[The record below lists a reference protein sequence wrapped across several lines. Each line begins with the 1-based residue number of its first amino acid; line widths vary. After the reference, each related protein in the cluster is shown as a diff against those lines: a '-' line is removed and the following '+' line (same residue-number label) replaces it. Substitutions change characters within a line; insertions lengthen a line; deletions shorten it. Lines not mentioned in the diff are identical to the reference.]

1 MQVERRRRGRGAP
14 SNEAE
19 GMGAMTRRR
28 RGRGGDDDEEGN
40 DTAERNKASENE
52 DKADGRQGR
61 GKMDAETRRRA
72 MRGGKIVEDD
82 KVWPIRFVEFTHYY
96 VSFSG
101 LPLQSLSSSLLRSIH
116 TARVTMRRGTLRC
129 GASRHMLFFQFTLV
143 KPCLIFLVTMASQ
156 QQDMLLALALQTQ
169 VIALIVLQKQRK
181 SDDFR
186 F

>member
-40 DTAERNKASENE
+40 DTAENNKASGNE

-82 KVWPIRFVEFTHYY
+82 KVRFVEFTHYY
-96 VSFSG
+96 VSFSD
-101 LPLQSLSSSLLRSIH
+101 LPLQSLSSSFLLSTRFFIRKPSFC
-116 TARVTMRRGTLRC
+116 LSLNFLNF
-129 GASRHMLFFQFTLV
+129 SRN
-143 KPCLIFLVTMASQ
+143 
-156 QQDMLLALALQTQ
+156 
-169 VIALIVLQKQRK
+169 
-181 SDDFR
+181 
-186 F
+186 